1 MIIEKKSINEIK
13 KPMNKDY
20 LEVDNME
27 GMPALVDSTIAMS
40 FLLNAKSG
48 IRNCAVALTEI
59 ADTEARAEVT
69 NMLNKAIALHVEITQ
84 LMTKKGWFHPY
95 EPDKQFELDKIS
107 SDTALQIAGL
117 NLFPGDTSRLGTFAT
132 PNY

>member
-1 MIIEKKSINEIK
+1 MTIETKSINEIK

-40 FLLNAKSG
+40 FLINAKSG
-48 IRNCAVALTEI
+48 IRNCAIALTEVANI
-59 ADTEARAEVT
+59 ETRAEIT
-69 NMLNKAIALHVEITQ
+69 NMLSRAIDLHTEITD
-84 LMTKKGWFHPY
+84 LMIKKGWFHPY
-95 EPDKQFELDKIS
+95 EPHRQFDLDKVS
-107 SDTALQIAGL
+107 SDTALRIAQM

>member
-1 MIIEKKSINEIK
+1 MTTETKSINEIK

-20 LEVDNME
+20 LEIDNME

-40 FLLNAKSG
+40 FLINAKSG
-48 IRNCAVALTEI
+48 IRNCAIALTEV
-59 ADTEARAEVT
+59 ADIEARAEIT
-69 NMLNKAIALHVEITQ
+69 NMLSRAIDLHTEITD
-84 LMTKKGWFHPY
+84 LMLMKGWFHPF
-95 EPDKQFELDKIS
+95 EPYRQFDLDKVS
-107 SDTALQIAGL
+107 SNTALRIAQM

>member
-1 MIIEKKSINEIK
+1 MAIETKSINEIK

-27 GMPALVDSTIAMS
+27 GMPGLVDSTIAMS

-48 IRNCAVALTEI
+48 IRNCAIALTEI
-59 ADTEARAEVT
+59 SDVEARAEVT
-69 NMLNKAIALHVEITQ
+69 NMLSRAIDLHTEITD
-84 LMTKKGWFHPY
+84 LMIKKGWFHPF
-95 EPDKQFELDKIS
+95 EPGKQFDLDKIS
-107 SDTALQIAGL
+107 SDTALRIAQM